1 LLAIALLTPLRRQ
14 LPAPPAAL
22 AAGTPGA
29 LRQPMPFG
37 VAIAVGGLFVL
48 CTRVTG

>member
-1 LLAIALLTPLRRQ
+1 

-22 AAGTPGA
+22 VAGTAGT
-29 LRQPMPFG
+29 LRHPMPFG

-48 CTRVTG
+48 CARVTG